1 MAGRNISTTHAAFTS
16 TRVMATCACV
26 GQAVG
31 TAVIHCLDQ
40 KLTPRQLAQNPA
52 RVTQLQ
58 QALLRDDQ
66 SLRGVPNQDP
76 ADLARQA
83 TVEASGELP
92 HAPAKSVI
100 DGWVRDIPG
109 KEIHQWQ
116 ARMGEDGAWIELR
129 WPKPVTFREV
139 QLTFDTG
146 FQRELTLTSA
156 DGHNKGMIR
165 APQPETVR
173 DYRLLAG
180 SRELAAVKGNHQRL
194 NRHKFDPLTTD
205 RLRIHI
211 TATNG
216 TDLARLFEIR
226 CYA

>member
-1 MAGRNISTTHAAFTS
+1 MAGRNISATHAAFTS
-16 TRVMATCACV
+16 TRVMATCACI

-31 TAVIHCLDQ
+31 TAVTLCLDQ
-40 KLTPRQLAQNPA
+40 KLAPRQLAQDPE
-52 RVTQLQ
+52 RVHQLQ

-66 SLRGVPNQDP
+66 SLRGVRNEDP

-83 TVEASGELP
+83 SVEASAEEP
-92 HAPAKSVI
+92 HAPAKNI
-100 DGWVRDIPG
+100 LDGWVRDIPG

-116 ARMGEDGAWIELR
+116 GRMSEGGAWIELR
-129 WPKPVTFREV
+129 WPKPVTIREV

-146 FQRELTLTSA
+146 FQRELTLTSS
-156 DGHNKGMIR
+156 DSHNKGMIR

-173 DYRLLAG
+173 SYRVLAG
-180 SRELAAVKGNHQRL
+180 ERELVRVEGNHQRL
-194 NRHKFDPLTTD
+194 NRHKFAPAVTD
-205 RLRIHI
+205 RLRIHV

-216 TDLARLFEIR
+216 SDLARIFEVR